1 MKGRKV
7 YRDNTIV
14 YPDLYY
20 VWTYMPPEIC
30 KTFFRH
36 NKRLMYRKHICGIGY
51 YSRYHARHI
60 ISLMLYDKAMDYCHI
75 VKGSKLI
82 KEGITTLPKKYND
95 RVYIND
101 PFTKDGSRKLR
112 RWIYPPEFKYDKH
125 RRRHFIVYLVRS
137 AEDKGVY
144 AFNKKYKRYFN
155 GYREPSSVKNYIYKK
170 KRIFNQFL
178 REYRIKKGLP
188 ENGITY
194 DNGLLKEW
202 AKRRKEEKQPILR
215 KSSSSIIK

>member
-75 VKGSKLI
+75 VKGSELI
-82 KEGITTLPKKYND
+82 KEGITTLPKTPLLRMVLENYVDGFTLQNLGM
-95 RVYIND
+95 IN
-101 PFTKDGSRKLR
+101 T
-112 RWIYPPEFKYDKH
+112 
-125 RRRHFIVYLVRS
+125 V
-137 AEDKGVY
+137 EDT
-144 AFNKKYKRYFN
+144 
-155 GYREPSSVKNYIYKK
+155 
-170 KRIFNQFL
+170 L
-178 REYRIKKGLP
+178 
-188 ENGITY
+188 
-194 DNGLLKEW
+194 
-202 AKRRKEEKQPILR
+202 
-215 KSSSSIIK
+215 